1 MKNIVLSLVVSSVL
15 LLLVVGCEDNSIN
28 NPISVESFNK
38 AEPNSGI
45 TLHGSIILDHRLE
58 VPGTIKKY
66 YLLSGTIRY
75 SQELIIN
82 NFPAKEPG
90 HNVLLDISIEALLKD
105 VSASNGEQN
114 TWKILAESKEL
125 TFVALNGSTILV
137 KSYPVLGRTDEME
150 LVCTFA
156 ITTQGLK
163 LESVV
168 LSSPVV

>member
-15 LLLVVGCEDNSIN
+15 LLLIVGCEDNSIN
-28 NPISVESFNK
+28 NPISAESFNK

-45 TLHGSIILDHRLE
+45 TLHGSIILDRRLE

-66 YLLSGTIRY
+66 YLLRGKINY

-82 NFPAKEPG
+82 SPQAIVPG
-90 HNVLLDISIEALLKD
+90 YDVKLDISIDAILKD
-105 VSASNGEQN
+105 ISVPSGEQN
-114 TWKILAESKEL
+114 TWKILAESKEI
-125 TFVALNGSTILV
+125 TFVALNGSSILV
-137 KSYPVLGRTDEME
+137 KSYPVLGRTDKME
-150 LVCTFA
+150 LVCTFV

-168 LSSPVV
+168 LSSSVV